1 MNLRKFIAVVAGIF
15 TFIGVMVLFAI
26 GIQTLWPNYE
36 PSDHPFDRLIVLTVS
51 TVLASFVYNLIK
63 GEEPEEPKEV
73 KTYSNKEI
81 SRRLAENRGE
91 AAPEAVPDPEPVQE
105 ATTPEREKDE
115 ATTSG
120 LFNEKNFKYV
130 ENLGKE
136 SVNET
141 KVPNAL
147 HDEKIPEKHVNEETR
162 KPWGMEVPSEPVNSY
177 SHVKSHLEPSNDHE
191 PLHTSY
197 NSLQTSSKPVYC
209 PTCHKPNIEGAL
221 YCAECGTELVEYA
234 TLLNRFLAFLVD
246 FIVLG
251 VLSFGVLIIV
261 LAVVPNSDTTNYD
274 LSTNL
279 WWLLSLIVSFIYF
292 VFFQIEGQTIGKMA
306 LGIEVVTESSHE
318 RIGVLQSFI
327 RTLLLVVDL
336 MPYIIPG
343 LLGLVAMTVSDRN
356 KRIGDIAAKTVVIKK

>member
-63 GEEPEEPKEV
+63 GEEPEEPKDV

-81 SRRLAENRGE
+81 SRRLAESRGE

-141 KVPNAL
+141 KFPNAL

-162 KPWGMEVPSEPVNSY
+162 KPWAWKY
-177 SHVKSHLEPSNDHE
+177 
-191 PLHTSY
+191 
-197 NSLQTSSKPVYC
+197 
-209 PTCHKPNIEGAL
+209 
-221 YCAECGTELVEYA
+221 
-234 TLLNRFLAFLVD
+234 
-246 FIVLG
+246 
-251 VLSFGVLIIV
+251 
-261 LAVVPNSDTTNYD
+261 
-274 LSTNL
+274 
-279 WWLLSLIVSFIYF
+279 
-292 VFFQIEGQTIGKMA
+292 
-306 LGIEVVTESSHE
+306 
-318 RIGVLQSFI
+318 LQS
-327 RTLLLVVDL
+327 L
-336 MPYIIPG
+336 
-343 LLGLVAMTVSDRN
+343 
-356 KRIGDIAAKTVVIKK
+356 